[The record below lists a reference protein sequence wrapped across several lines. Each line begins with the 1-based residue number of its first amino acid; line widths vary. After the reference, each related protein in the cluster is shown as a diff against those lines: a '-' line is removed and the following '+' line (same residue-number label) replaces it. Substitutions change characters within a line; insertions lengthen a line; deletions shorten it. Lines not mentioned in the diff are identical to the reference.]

1 MADQSTTNGMTATD
15 VLRLQHEQVKFM
27 FGQMEELTGDAR
39 RELFD
44 CLRTTLAVHETAEEE
59 VVHPRAKRISD
70 AAQQAVQARLDEESE
85 AKQVLSNLEKLGVDD
100 GKFDEL
106 FTEFRSAVLRHAEAE
121 ESEIFP
127 LLEAN
132 VDRQEL
138 EQMAEA
144 LLVAEEMA
152 PTHPHPHGPES
163 ALGNLMVGPFVAV
176 ADKVRDKLAERHHAS
191 SGK

>member
-1 MADQSTTNGMTATD
+1 MTATD

-27 FGQMEELTGDAR
+27 FGQMDELTGDAR

-70 AAQQAVQARLDEESE
+70 VAQQAVEARLHEESE

-132 VDRQEL
+132 VDREEL
-138 EQMAEA
+138 EQMAEG

>member
-27 FGQMEELTGDAR
+27 FGQMDELTGDAR

-70 AAQQAVQARLDEESE
+70 VAQQAVEARLHEESE

-132 VDRQEL
+132 VDREEL
-138 EQMAEA
+138 EQMAEG